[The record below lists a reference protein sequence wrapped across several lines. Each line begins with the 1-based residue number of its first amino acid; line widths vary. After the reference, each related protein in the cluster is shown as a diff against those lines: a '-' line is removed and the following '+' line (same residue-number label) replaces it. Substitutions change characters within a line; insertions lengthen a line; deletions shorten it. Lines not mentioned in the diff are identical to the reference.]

1 MKGNQAAEYLRR
13 SSKKTRANTI
23 DCTPIGFKQL
33 LYLPFEDGKM
43 ELREAFAMALK
54 ALRQKTRRTQ
64 EDFYVASS
72 RTYISTLERG
82 LKSPTLDK
90 IEDIAGVLGVHPASL
105 VVSAYLHKDH
115 KSLDELFQRIRIDLA
130 DEAS

>member
-1 MKGNQAAEYLRR
+1 
-13 SSKKTRANTI
+13 
-23 DCTPIGFKQL
+23 
-33 LYLPFEDGKM
+33 M
-43 ELREAFAMALK
+43 ELRQAFALALR

-90 IEDIAGVLGVHPASL
+90 LEDIAGVLGIHPASL
-105 VVSAYLHKDH
+105 VVSAYLQKEHL
-115 KSLDELFQRIRIDLA
+115 SIDELFQRIRVDLA
-130 DEAS
+130 DDTL